1 MNRSS
6 LRPLAQDIL
15 NVADLA
21 ARHHSTP
28 GNIRKLN
35 SLDPTRLP
43 PRLALGGRVLLW
55 RLVDVEAWEASRVV
69 GTPTAR
75 APEPEPE
82 PAPARRGPKSTAAK
96 ARAARAAGAAG
107 AAA

>member
-15 NVADLA
+15 DVADLA

-35 SLDPTRLP
+35 SRDPTRLP

-55 RLVDVEAWEASRVV
+55 RLVDVEAWEAARVV
-69 GTPTAR
+69 GTPA
-75 APEPEPE
+75 APASEPEPV
-82 PAPARRGPKSTAAK
+82 PARRGPKSTAAK

-107 AAA
+107 GAA